1 MGNPWCSRNLQS
13 IKLATIVILSF
24 IVITCKEN
32 ITPPIDNVE
41 KPVNIPFHHT
51 LQWIERNGPQSS
63 VNDRLSYLIN
73 SKEQLDSLST
83 KFLNAGFL
91 KNKFSSY
98 NFNDST
104 LIGITYPNVFSS
116 SSNIFIDS
124 LLLVRDSIHVFYH
137 LRIISIYAD
146 ASSLSDI
153 VSLGKRRNPVVWVPN
168 SIVYN

>member
-24 IVITCKEN
+24 IVITCKES

-41 KPVNIPFHHT
+41 KPVNIPFHHA
-51 LQWIERNGPQSS
+51 LQWLARNGPQSS
-63 VNDRLSYLIN
+63 VRLYYIIN

-83 KFLNAGFL
+83 KFLNAGFF

-104 LIGITYPNVFSS
+104 LIGITYPKVFSS
-116 SSNIFIDS
+116 SSNVFIDS
-124 LLLVRDSIHVFYH
+124 LLLVRDSVHVFYH
-137 LRIISIYAD
+137 LRFIRIYAD
-146 ASSLSDI
+146 AVSLSDI
-153 VSLGKRRNPVVWVPN
+153 VSIGKKRNPVVWVPGAT
-168 SIVYN
+168 VYN

>member
-1 MGNPWCSRNLQS
+1 MK
-13 IKLATIVILSF
+13 IIAIVVLALL
-24 IVITCKEN
+24 VITCNES
-32 ITPPIDNVE
+32 IISPPTPIE
-41 KPVNIPFHHT
+41 KPINIPFHHT

-98 NFNDST
+98 NFSDST
-104 LIGITYPNVFSS
+104 LIGITYPKVFSS
-116 SSNIFIDS
+116 SSNVFIDS
-124 LLLVRDSIHVFYH
+124 LLLVKDSIHVFYH

-146 ASSLSDI
+146 ASSLSDV
-153 VSLGKRRNPVVWVPN
+153 VSLGKRRNPVVWVPG
-168 SIVYN
+168 SAVYN

>member
-41 KPVNIPFHHT
+41 KPVNIPFHHA
-51 LQWIERNGPQSS
+51 LQWLARNGPQSS
-63 VNDRLSYLIN
+63 VRLYYIIN

-83 KFLNAGFL
+83 QFITSDFI
-91 KNKFSSY
+91 KNKFSSF

-104 LIGITYPNVFSS
+104 LIGSTYPNVFSS

-146 ASSLSDI
+146 ASSLSDV
-153 VSLGKRRNPVVWVPN
+153 VSLGKRRNPVVWVPG
-168 SIVYN
+168 SAVYN